1 MSNKIKLYEYDYAA
15 YFTGNIIEIDETQ
28 GYQPAYLTTIAVP
41 EIPEGQYAK
50 FNKALQIW
58 EITANERPV
67 MRSLQ
72 EIAAIVQQ
80 ENLDTTPQ
88 TEPTV
93 I

>member
-15 YFTGNIIEIDETQ
+15 YSTGNIMEIDETQ
-28 GYQPAYLTTIAVP
+28 GYQPGCLTTVAVP

-58 EITANERPV
+58 EITSNERPV
-67 MRSLQ
+67 MRSM
-72 EIAAIVQQ
+72 EEFIALVEQ
-80 ENLDTTPQ
+80 ENLDMTPQ